1 MCAHYRNIRQLAES
15 AVNRIVPILPK
26 EIDQVVLQPG
36 YLIGRQPEGMI
47 KNCAT
52 DRRYHDVDDARM
64 DEMMDLISQLRTVFS
79 IVGK

>member
-1 MCAHYRNIRQLAES
+1 MRQLAKS

-26 EIDQVVLQPG
+26 EIDQVVLPPD
-36 YLIGRQPEGMI
+36 YLIWSQPEGMT

-64 DEMMDLISQLRTVFS
+64 DETRDLISQLRTVFS
-79 IVGK
+79 IIGK

>member
-1 MCAHYRNIRQLAES
+1 MHAVKLYSHS
-15 AVNRIVPILPK
+15 AKMLRTKLCPTCRRVKTGPFEPRLYYMVSA
-26 EIDQVVLQPG
+26 
-36 YLIGRQPEGMI
+36 EGMI

-64 DEMMDLISQLRTVFS
+64 DEMMDLISQLRAVFS